1 MKVMY
6 SLLIIILASSYKAI
20 DEKPKYCS
28 QCAGDDAPH
37 EPSDCF
43 NLWIN
48 ESRTTEYY
56 KCCYET
62 RQYYYKGEYYN
73 STRCVNLEKVEYDT
87 LIPRVKSGVDYYKAL
102 GSVIDKYEFNCS
114 SNYLY
119 ISLLSLIIFLL

>member
-6 SLLIIILASSYKAI
+6 SLLIIILASLCKAI

-28 QCAGDDAPH
+28 QWRGDDAPH

-48 ESRTTEYY
+48 ESRTTEDY

-87 LIPRVKSGVDYYKAL
+87 LIPRVKSGVDY
-102 GSVIDKYEFNCS
+102 CS

>member
-1 MKVMY
+1 MKVIY
-6 SLLIIILASSYKAI
+6 CLLIIILASLYKAI
-20 DEKPKYCS
+20 DEDRLTKCENWV
-28 QCAGDDAPH
+28 GDDAPKQ
-37 EPSDCF
+37 PSDCF

-48 ESRTTEYY
+48 KTKYH

-62 RQYYYKGEYYN
+62 RQYYYKGEYTN
-73 STRCVNLEKVEYDT
+73 ETRCLKLTKEKYDT
-87 LIPRVKSGVDYYKAL
+87 LIPRVKSGVNYYKAM